1 MNSVASQ
8 TFAFRGGAVWNIPH
22 IHTVDILSPYP
33 GYVATDSVLSTNYF
47 YSVPLGLVCSK
58 RM

>member
-1 MNSVASQ
+1 MNSITSQ
-8 TFAFRGGAVWNIPH
+8 TFGFRGGAVWNISH
-22 IHTVDILSPYP
+22 IHIIDILSPYL

-47 YSVPLGLVCSK
+47 YSVPVGFVGNK